1 MSALCV
7 SAKLWL
13 TKPKKNE
20 RKLEFINRCM
30 ADDVMTNEY
39 KIAGQ
44 RYAVCTLSFEQTRQE
59 EYQARKEKKDK
70 A

>member
-1 MSALCV
+1 MPIP
-7 SAKLWL
+7 
-13 TKPKKNE
+13 KPKKTE

-30 ADDVMTNEY
+30 ADETMSNEY

-59 EYQARKEKKDK
+59 EYQARKEKKSK
-70 A
+70 

>member
-1 MSALCV
+1 
-7 SAKLWL
+7 LWL

>member
-1 MSALCV
+1 MPIP
-7 SAKLWL
+7 
-13 TKPKKNE
+13 KPKKNE

-44 RYAVCTLSFEQTRQE
+44 RYAVCTLSFEQTRQA
-59 EYQARKEKKDK
+59 EYQAKKEKKDK